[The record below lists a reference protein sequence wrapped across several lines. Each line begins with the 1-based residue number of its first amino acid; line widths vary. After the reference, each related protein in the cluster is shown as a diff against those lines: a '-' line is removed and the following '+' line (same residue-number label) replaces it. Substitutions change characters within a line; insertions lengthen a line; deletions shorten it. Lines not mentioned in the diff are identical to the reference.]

1 MVQEAPMLENFLQ
14 PFELS
19 GKALNCVCSIFF
31 LCTSAHSNAL
41 IQQLEQE
48 FVVKLSRYSSKIM
61 MDARIF
67 VKNR

>member
-1 MVQEAPMLENFLQ
+1 MLENFLQ

-31 LCTSAHSNAL
+31 LCTGAHSNAL
-41 IQQLEQE
+41 IQQLKQE
-48 FVVKLSRYSSKIM
+48 FIVKLSRYSSKIM